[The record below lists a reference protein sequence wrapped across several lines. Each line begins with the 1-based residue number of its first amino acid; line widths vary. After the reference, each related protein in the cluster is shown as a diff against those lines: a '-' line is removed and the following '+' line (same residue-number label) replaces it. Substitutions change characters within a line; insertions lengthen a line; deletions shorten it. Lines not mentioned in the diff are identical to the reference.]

1 MVHFPLLVSLNI
13 SKEEELSENVKDL
26 PVLCDK
32 VLEGFKEK
40 DTAKNPW
47 CDIARALEF
56 ALNDNYVWF
65 YTFNCN
71 FLKMASLNQF
81 CENIYY
87 EFGLTPL
94 FILVTLTISLS
105 CNKKQEKRLSN

>member
-81 CENIYY
+81 CGKY
-87 EFGLTPL
+87 
-94 FILVTLTISLS
+94 ILWIWFNTSFHFSYTYHFFKLQ
-105 CNKKQEKRLSN
+105 QETGEET